1 MGDWINLTA
10 ADGHSLSAY
19 ISKGK
24 GPSKGGIV
32 LVQEIFGVNDHIQSL
47 CERYAKC
54 GYTVIAPA
62 LFDRMEK
69 NVILD
74 YDATGLKKGLHLKH
88 SLDDRTALLDI
99 EAAKDHIQSV
109 GVISVIGFCWGG
121 TLAYLTACNGS
132 GFSKAVCYYG
142 GGIAPLKDEQ
152 PQIPILLHFGDQDT
166 SIPLV
171 DVDAIMNARPE
182 AQTYLYQAEHGFNCD
197 KRGSYNAPAAKLA
210 LSRTLD
216 FIG

>member
-1 MGDWINLTA
+1 MGDWIDLTA
-10 ADGHSLSAY
+10 ADGHSFSAY
-19 ISKGK
+19 ICKSEGQ
-24 GPSKGGIV
+24 SKGGIV

-54 GYTVIAPA
+54 GYTAIAPA
-62 LFDRMEK
+62 LFDRRERK
-69 NVILD
+69 VFLG
-74 YDATGLKKGLHLKH
+74 YDSDGLKKGLELKH
-88 SLDDRTALLDI
+88 SLDDKNALLDI

-109 GVISVIGFCWGG
+109 GDISVIGYCWGG
-121 TLAYLTACNGS
+121 TLAYLTACNAT

-152 PQIPILLHFGDQDT
+152 PQIPVLLHFGDQDT
-166 SIPLV
+166 SISMT

-182 AQTYLYQAEHGFNCD
+182 AQTYIYQAEHGFNCD

-210 LSRTLD
+210 LSRTLE
-216 FIG
+216 FLG